1 MSDFNDYLNKAKDI
15 ADDAREGAMDVAG
28 EVVSKVR
35 ELTDDGKKVRDL
47 KESAKEQASSL
58 TSGAK
63 EKLQGLFKD
72 AGAGKEIKQGISE
85 LEDLPEFEGSILYSM
100 ELQALVSDL
109 KRLDLI
115 INDDRMDATSVV
127 EEIQN
132 VMDKVQPDDPDP
144 EATEEQQAIDRAKA
158 IAYGACE
165 RAKELILA

>member
-1 MSDFNDYLNKAKDI
+1 MSDFNDYLNKAKDL
-15 ADDAREGAMDVAG
+15 AEDASEGAKDLAG
-28 EVVSKVR
+28 EVVSKVK
-35 ELTDDGKKVRDL
+35 ELTDDGKKVKEL
-47 KESAKEQASSL
+47 KETAKEQAYSL

-63 EKLQGLFKD
+63 EKLHGLFQD
-72 AGAGKEIKQGISE
+72 AGAAREIKQGIDE

-115 INDDRMDATSVV
+115 IDDDRMDATSVV
-127 EEIQN
+127 EEIQR
-132 VMDKVQPDDPDP
+132 VMDKVQPSDPDE
-144 EATEEQQAIDRAKA
+144 EATEEQQAIECAKA